1 MNETKRR
8 FSLRERARSFFY
20 AGRGIGFMIGSQHNA
35 WIHALATI
43 LIIIAGFYFGI
54 TRTEWGLVIL
64 AIIAVWTAEAL
75 NTAFEFLADVSK
87 PDFHPL
93 VMKAKDIAAA
103 AVLIAAAGALA
114 IGLII
119 LIPYIAALF

>member
-1 MNETKRR
+1 MNVTKKR
-8 FSLRERARSFFY
+8 FSLLKRIRSFFY
-20 AGRGIGFMIGSQHNA
+20 AGRGIRFMIESQHNA
-35 WIHALATI
+35 WIHALSTG
-43 LIIIAGFYFGI
+43 LIIIAGLYFGI
-54 TRTEWGLVIL
+54 TRLEWGLVIL
-64 AIIAVWTAEAL
+64 AVIAVWTAEAL
-75 NTAFEFLADVSK
+75 NTAFEFLADVTK

-119 LIPYIAALF
+119 LVPYVIALF